1 MVNAITINIIIR
13 SIVVRHSFLGSSHG
27 RWSIAASG
35 LRQRERHLEDS
46 YTRGTFPIDKCGNA
60 EQQLYLIELVKQFT
74 DDWEGQIPKPPKAS
88 PVLLAVVWC
97 RHAEGNA

>member
-1 MVNAITINIIIR
+1 M
-13 SIVVRHSFLGSSHG
+13 
-27 RWSIAASG
+27 
-35 LRQRERHLEDS
+35 
-46 YTRGTFPIDKCGNA
+46 DKCGIA

>member
-1 MVNAITINIIIR
+1 MVNAITINIII
-13 SIVVRHSFLGSSHG
+13 SIIVVRHSFLGSSHG

-46 YTRGTFPIDKCGNA
+46 FPMDKCGNA
-60 EQQLYLIELVKQFT
+60 EQQLYFIELVKQFT